1 MFKVVKIIT
10 AISLTLALGQATL
23 SLAQDLSSEN
33 FEGGQTSLAS
43 TSCALFVWIDGSE
56 TPRLVSSESDTF
68 GFNAQNERT
77 NFKVI
82 YRSDVDDF
90 GQYARQDLDDGSR
103 RLYQLHLGP
112 PADHGDMILY
122 RAGTWTQP
130 NEDGW
135 LQIETTK
142 AVSSCSISDGQLD
155 NLFNK
160 EENIIRTPQG
170 VTHPDKVEVDPP
182 TKTVETITPPPVI
195 KPAPPI
201 IIENVETLAEVATA
215 PIISPPIIEEIAPP
229 TPYAV
234 QIGSFRK
241 ESRVLVHLASVR
253 DTAPYIDNYK
263 TEIQT
268 AELDEKTPFY
278 RLRLTALSDRPMAI
292 KLCQKLKT
300 DGIDCF
306 VP

>member
-10 AISLTLALGQATL
+10 AISLTLTLGQATL
-23 SLAQDLSSEN
+23 SLAQDLPSEN
-33 FEGGQTSLAS
+33 FEGELTPLISA
-43 TSCALFVWIDGSE
+43 SCALFVWIDGSE

-77 NFKVI
+77 DFKVI
-82 YRSDVDDF
+82 YRSDIDDF

-112 PADHGDMILY
+112 PKDHGDMILY
-122 RAGTWTQP
+122 QAGTWTQP

-135 LQIETTK
+135 LQIETAK
-142 AVSSCSISDGQLD
+142 AVSSCNLSEGQLD
-155 NLFNK
+155 SLFN
-160 EENIIRTPQG
+160 EENNLIRTPQG
-170 VTHPDKVEVDPP
+170 VTHPDKIHIEPLA
-182 TKTVETITPPPVI
+182 KEAEAIAPPPVI
-195 KPAPPI
+195 KSAPPI
-201 IIENVETLAEVATA
+201 IIENVETLAEVATT
-215 PIISPPIIEEIAPP
+215 PIISPPIIEEITPP
-229 TPYAV
+229 SPYAV

-241 ESRVLVHLASVR
+241 EDRVLIHLASVR
-253 DTAPYIDNYK
+253 DAAPYIDQYQ

-268 AELDEKTPFY
+268 VELDEKAPFY

-292 KLCQKLKT
+292 KLCQRLKT